1 MLKIILKTMIKIP
14 IVVISIIFA
23 FIWSPITILL
33 LFLLIMSPP
42 ILSIWEGKDYELTPL
57 VDKVEHVILT
67 IANIPILLG
76 SWLVKKLMEI

>member
-23 FIWSPITILL
+23 FIWSPITILFM
-33 LFLLIMSPP
+33 FLLIISPP
-42 ILSIWEGKDYELTPL
+42 ILSVWEGKDYEYTKL
-57 VDKVEHVILT
+57 VEKVEYIILT
-67 IANIPILLG
+67 IANVPILLG